1 MKQLYEWCV
10 ATGPRDRPTV
20 SPVGLT
26 DAEPRACELMVEA
39 LEAVPAGTPAR
50 GWVTAMLYL
59 PVLGSYDRYE
69 VRLCAER
76 AGNGAVRLVA
86 CGRD

>member
-1 MKQLYEWCV
+1 V

-26 DAEPRACELMVEA
+26 DAEPRACERMVEA
-39 LEAVPAGTPAR
+39 LEAVPVGTPAR

-59 PVLGSYDRYE
+59 PGLGSYDRYE
-69 VRLCAER
+69 LRLCAER
-76 AGNGAVRLVA
+76 AGNGTVRLVP
-86 CGRD
+86 GSHD

>member
-1 MKQLYEWCV
+1 MKQLFEWCV

-26 DAEPRACELMVEA
+26 DAEPRACARMVEA

-69 VRLCAER
+69 LRLSAER
-76 AGNGAVRLVA
+76 AGNGTVRLML
-86 CGRD
+86 GSHD

>member
-1 MKQLYEWCV
+1 MQLYEWCV

-26 DAEPRACELMVEA
+26 DAEPRACARMLEA

-50 GWVTAMLYL
+50 GWVVAMLYVPGL
-59 PVLGSYDRYE
+59 CSYDRYDL
-69 VRLCAER
+69 RLRAER
-76 AGNGAVRLVA
+76 TGSGTMRLVA
-86 CGRD
+86 CGHD

>member
-1 MKQLYEWCV
+1 VKQLYEWCV

-26 DAEPRACELMVEA
+26 DAEPRACARMVEA

-69 VRLCAER
+69 LRLSAER
-76 AGNGAVRLVA
+76 AGNGTVRLMP
-86 CGRD
+86 GGHD